1 MGKSGKG
8 GQEGLLARPHQLQEA
23 PRDGHHGQ
31 HGHSGQQDTGGCLQQ
46 GIQREQKQKKGGER
60 TEGEKEHP
68 VKVPIL
74 SLISVTFLSPP
85 ISLIM
90 RKW

>member
-1 MGKSGKG
+1 MGKPGKG

-23 PRDGHHGQ
+23 PRDGQ

-46 GIQREQKQKKGGER
+46 GIEREQKQKKGGER